1 MGLLD
6 TLAGQVLG
14 SLSGEGA
21 NRPAGLADAILA
33 LVNDPQSG
41 GLRGLVGAF
50 EQQGLGGIVSS
61 WIGTGQNQPVS
72 AEQVQSALGSE
83 QVDAIAQK
91 LGISSQETSGHLA
104 ELLPQIVDK
113 LTPNG
118 TVPEGGDLAG
128 MLGSLKDLLR

>member
-14 SLSGEGA
+14 SLSGEGS

-41 GLRGLVGAF
+41 GLRGLIGAF

>member
-6 TLAGQVLG
+6 TLTGQVLG

-21 NRPAGLADAILA
+21 QRPAGLADAILA

-41 GLRGLVGAF
+41 GLRGLIGAF

-91 LGISSQETSGHLA
+91 LGVTSQEASGHLA

>member
-33 LVNDPQSG
+33 MVNDPQSG

>member
-6 TLAGQVLG
+6 TLTGQVLG

-21 NRPAGLADAILA
+21 QRPAGLADAILA

-41 GLRGLVGAF
+41 GLRGLIGAF
-50 EQQGLGGIVSS
+50 EQQGLGDIVSS

-91 LGISSQETSGHLA
+91 LGVTSQEASGHLA